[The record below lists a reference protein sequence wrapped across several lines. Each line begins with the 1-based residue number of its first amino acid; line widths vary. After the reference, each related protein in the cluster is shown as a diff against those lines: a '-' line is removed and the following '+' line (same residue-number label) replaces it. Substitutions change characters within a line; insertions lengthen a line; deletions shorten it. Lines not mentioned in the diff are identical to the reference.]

1 MSKTDTS
8 KTDKPTTG
16 KRTTDKRTTDKR
28 TTDKRTTAEFLLE
41 VGCEE
46 LPAGFIDPALSW
58 LAAELP
64 AALAEHRIAHGAVTV
79 EGTPRRLV
87 VIVDDVAVTQA
98 DLEQVLQGPAWSVAY
113 TAEGALTPAGEG
125 WLKKN
130 DVDVAAVFR
139 SDGKKGPVIAAR
151 KHEPGRPTSTVLP
164 GIVEALLPK
173 IPFRKTMRWGDRHVT
188 HGAVFGRP
196 VQWLL
201 ALFDDRPLSVRFA
214 DVVSGSTTRGH
225 RFHAPHE
232 VTVTSVSSYFAALD
246 DGEVVLSRKARAERI
261 VAEANRL
268 AASVGGKLVD
278 DPTLVELVKNLV
290 EKPFPLLGRFDAKFL
305 AVPKE
310 LLISEAREHQKYFM
324 VVDDKTGR
332 DLLPAFVVVAGSD
345 AADKAALAAGNARV
359 LRARFEDGAF
369 YFRTDS
375 ERTLYSRVADLDKL
389 VFHKELGHYGEKA
402 RRQHDVAVALVE
414 ALARGLSAAGVDVA
428 RVRAEAARAALLCKA
443 DLTSG
448 VVNEFP
454 ELQGVMGRYYA
465 HKDGEPDGVARGI
478 EEHYAPRHAGAAL
491 PDTDVGA
498 VTGLADRFDTL
509 TGILGIGKAP
519 TGSADPFALRRAAI
533 AVLTIA
539 LDRNYRFALADIA
552 GVAVDA
558 YQRQGRLTGVDRAR
572 LVAQVVDFVTGRLR
586 GVLVEKAASV
596 GFADAGDVVD
606 ASIAARGGL
615 SDLPDVWDRLR
626 AVARLRA
633 GDPTGFSAVAA
644 AFKRV
649 GNIVKKARDDGHA
662 VGGALPSAEEL
673 EHPAER
679 ALLEQVR
686 GLGAAASHDA
696 TLEQVVA
703 IRPAV
708 DAFFNDVMVMVDDV
722 RLRSARL
729 ALLGAIE
736 ARLSNVADF
745 TRLQG

>member
-1 MSKTDTS
+1 MSKT
-8 KTDKPTTG
+8 PLG
-16 KRTTDKRTTDKR
+16 K
-28 TTDKRTTAEFLLE
+28 TAEFLLE

-58 LAAELP
+58 LEAELP
-64 AALAEHRIAHGAVTV
+64 KALAEHRIAHGAVTV
-79 EGTPRRLV
+79 DGTPRRLV
-87 VIVDDVAVTQA
+87 LIVEDVATTQA
-98 DLEQVLQGPAWSVAY
+98 DLEEVLQGPAWSVAY
-113 TAEGALTPAGEG
+113 TPEGALTPAGEG

-130 DVDVAAVFR
+130 NVDVAAVFR
-139 SDGKKGPVIAAR
+139 ADGKKGPVVAAK
-151 KHEPGRPTSTVLP
+151 KHEAGRPTSTVLP
-164 GIVEALLPK
+164 TIIEALLPK
-173 IPFRKTMRWGDRHVT
+173 IPFKKTMRWGDRHVT

-201 ALFDDRPLSVRFA
+201 ALFDDRPLSIRFA

-225 RFHAPHE
+225 RYHAPHE

-278 DPTLVELVKNLV
+278 DPALVDLVKNLV
-290 EKPFPLLGRFDAKFL
+290 EKPFPLLGRFDPQFL
-305 AVPKE
+305 AVPRE

-324 VVDDKTGR
+324 VVDDKTGA
-332 DLLPAFVVVAGSD
+332 DLLPVFVVVAGSD
-345 AADKAALAAGNARV
+345 SSDKASLAAGNARV

-375 ERTLYSRVADLDKL
+375 ERTLYSRVSDLDKL

-402 RRQHDVAVALVE
+402 RRQHDVAVAIVD
-414 ALARGLSAAGVDVA
+414 ALADGLAAAGVDAV
-428 RVRAEAARAALLCKA
+428 RVGDDVARAALLCKA

-465 HKDGEPDGVARGI
+465 LRDGEPSEVAWAV

-491 PDTDVGA
+491 PQTDVGA
-498 VTGLADRFDTL
+498 IAGLADRIDTL

-533 AVLTIA
+533 ALLTVA
-539 LDRNYRFALADIA
+539 LDRNYRFALGDVV

-558 YQRQGRLTGVDRAR
+558 YQRQGRLTKLERAK
-572 LVAQVVDFVTGRLR
+572 LVAQVVDFVMGRLR
-586 GVLVEKAASV
+586 GVLVDKAAQA
-596 GFADAGDVVD
+596 GFADVGDVVD
-606 ASIAARGGL
+606 AAMGARGGL
-615 SDLPDVWDRLR
+615 DDLPDVWDRLR
-626 AVARLRA
+626 AVARQRA
-633 GDPTGFSAVAA
+633 GDPAGFAAVAA

-649 GNIVKKARDDGHA
+649 GNIVKKAREDGHA
-662 VGGALPSAEEL
+662 VVAALPAAEEL
-673 EHPAER
+673 EHAAER
-679 ALLEQVR
+679 DLLELVQ
-686 GLGAAASHDA
+686 GLGAAADHDA
-696 TLEQVVA
+696 TLAQVVA
-703 IRPAV
+703 LRPAV
-708 DAFFNDVMVMVDDV
+708 DRFFNDVMVMVDDAK
-722 RLRSARL
+722 LRSARL
-729 ALLGAIE
+729 ALLGAVE
-736 ARLSNVADF
+736 AQLSNVADF